1 MTVAGLGARML
12 EVTMNSP
19 ATARPP
25 WRSRLALIVA
35 GVLALL
41 GSFVVTAPA
50 QAGYFV
56 VTAPAQ
62 AGYYDDS
69 YYGSNYGSNPC
80 SYRYR
85 CGYGYPRYRYAPYR
99 DYGGCSACGCYRRC
113 HSYSRPG
120 LVYERRYVERE
131 YYERRYGYGGYRRH
145 YGDYPYGGYRR
156 PYGYYGGYRRPFPWG
171 YGGIRGRPYSYG
183 YEPSAYGYEEPPRP
197 PAPVWGGGGYE
208 ADPDG
213 Y

>member
-1 MTVAGLGARML
+1 MTVARLDARML

-41 GSFVVTAPA
+41 GSL
-50 QAGYFV
+50 V

-69 YYGSNYGSNPC
+69 YYGSNPC
-80 SYRYR
+80 YDR
-85 CGYGYPRYRYAPYR
+85 CGYPRYRYVPPYR
-99 DYGGCSACGCYRRC
+99 YNGCSPCGCYRRC

-120 LVYERRYVERE
+120 VVYERRYVERE
-131 YYERRYGYGGYRRH
+131 YYERRYGYGGYGGYGGYRRH
-145 YGDYPYGGYRR
+145 YGYNPYGGYGGYRR

-171 YGGIRGRPYSYG
+171 YGGIRGRPYGYG
-183 YEPSAYGYEEPPRP
+183 YEPSAYTYEEPPRP
-197 PAPVWGGGGYE
+197 PAPVWGGAGYE

>member
-1 MTVAGLGARML
+1 
-12 EVTMNSP
+12 MNSP

-25 WRSRLALIVA
+25 WRGRLALIVA

-41 GSFVVTAPA
+41 GSFM
-50 QAGYFV
+50 

-69 YYGSNYGSNPC
+69 YYGSNPC
-80 SYRYR
+80 SYRCGY
-85 CGYGYPRYRYAPYR
+85 GYGYPRYRYAPYR
-99 DYGGCSACGCYRRC
+99 EYGGCSPCGCYRRC

-120 LVYERRYVERE
+120 VVYERRYVERE
-131 YYERRYGYGGYRRH
+131 YYERRYGYG
-145 YGDYPYGGYRR
+145 YGGYRSWSR
-156 PYGYYGGYRRPFPWG
+156 PYPWG
-171 YGGIRGRPYSYG
+171 YGGVRGWRAPYSYR
-183 YEPSAYGYEEPPRP
+183 YEPSADRYEEPPRP
-197 PAPVWGGGGYE
+197 PAPVWGGAGYE

>member
-1 MTVAGLGARML
+1 
-12 EVTMNSP
+12 MNSP

-41 GSFVVTAPA
+41 GSL
-50 QAGYFV
+50 V

-69 YYGSNYGSNPC
+69 YYGSNPC
-80 SYRYR
+80 YDR
-85 CGYGYPRYRYAPYR
+85 CGHPRYRYVQPYR
-99 DYGGCSACGCYRRC
+99 YNNGCSPCGCYRRC

-120 LVYERRYVERE
+120 PVYERRYVERE

-145 YGDYPYGGYRR
+145 YGNYPYGGYRR
-156 PYGYYGGYRRPFPWG
+156 PYGYDGGYRRPYPYG
-171 YGGIRGRPYSYG
+171 YGGVRGWRGPYGSLYQ
-183 YEPSAYGYEEPPRP
+183 PSAERYGDGYEESPRP
-197 PAPVWGGGGYE
+197 PAPVWGGAGYE

>member
-1 MTVAGLGARML
+1 
-12 EVTMNSP
+12 MNSP

-41 GSFVVTAPA
+41 GSLA
-50 QAGYFV
+50 

-69 YYGSNYGSNPC
+69 NYGSNYGYNPC
-80 SYRYR
+80 SYRSR
-85 CGYGYPRYRYAPYR
+85 CGYGYSPYRYARRY
-99 DYGGCSACGCYRRC
+99 YNGCSACGCYRRC
-113 HSYSRPG
+113 GVARSG
-120 LVYERRYVERE
+120 VVYERRYVERS
-131 YYERRYGYGGYRRH
+131 YVERRYGYGGYRRH
-145 YGDYPYGGYRR
+145 YGYPYGGYRR
-156 PYGYYGGYRRPFPWG
+156 PYGYYGGYRGPYPYG
-171 YGGIRGRPYSYG
+171 YGGVRGWRGPYGSLYQ
-183 YEPSAYGYEEPPRP
+183 PSAERYGDGYEERP
-197 PAPVWGGGGYE
+197 PAPVWGGAGYE

>member
-1 MTVAGLGARML
+1 MVNANCATPVGCAGVPELVPKSSCFLSLRPAVAACSSQYFEPALSSARNEGAGVDLVVCATGRTLVEFFATTVARSDPRML
-12 EVTMNSP
+12 EATMNSP
-19 ATARPP
+19 ATVRPP
-25 WRSRLALIVA
+25 GRSRLALIVA

-41 GSFVVTAPA
+41 GSFA
-50 QAGYFV
+50 

-69 YYGSNYGSNPC
+69 NYGYNYGSNPC

-85 CGYGYPRYRYAPYR
+85 CGYSYPRDRYAPYR

-145 YGDYPYGGYRR
+145 Y
-156 PYGYYGGYRRPFPWG
+156 
-171 YGGIRGRPYSYG
+171 
-183 YEPSAYGYEEPPRP
+183 
-197 PAPVWGGGGYE
+197 
-208 ADPDG
+208 
-213 Y
+213 